1 MGGIFLSVLGRPLDG
16 AFHPRLTLW
25 TSSVGG
31 EVLRRSLNIW
41 TVVLLFAFAVLFYLV
56 IYPMFS
62 IFRASFISPETN
74 LVSLESYQKIFRFPF
89 YLRCFRNSLFVS
101 GLASLLSL
109 LIGIPFAFFTSR
121 FILPGK
127 SLIKTLAT
135 LPLILPT
142 FIGAEAWILLL
153 GRNGLFTKLFQ
164 QIGITLPTLY
174 GWQGIVL
181 VFTLQFFPYVFL
193 MVSAALVSIDSSLE
207 ESARNL
213 GANSWRVFRTVTLPI
228 ITPSILGGALIVFYL
243 SIENFGV
250 PTLIGEDYRVLAVQ
264 AYNEFIS
271 EMGGNPSMA
280 GAISMIL
287 VSITLLVTM
296 MQKYWVERRSYAM
309 STLRPPE
316 IKKLRPTLTFCVWFF
331 CISLVFLS
339 LFPFLVVIISSVT
352 KTQGPVM
359 YFGQFSL
366 RNLANAI
373 QIAPR
378 PIFNSF
384 FLATAAT
391 LMGIVFGLGISYL
404 VVRRRGPAT
413 YLLDILIMLPLI
425 IAGTVLGIALAVTF
439 NKGRIVL
446 TGTWMILV
454 LAYFI
459 RKVPFSIKT
468 TSSVL
473 QQIDSSIEEASIN
486 LGVPPLRSFLKV
498 VVPVML
504 PGIMAGAI
512 IMWVT
517 TLAELS
523 STIVLY
529 YGPWTTMTVQIFQYI
544 GSGDFGP
551 ASAYATIL
559 IVSVLIPLFIL
570 NRVLGKELTAT
581 L

>member
-1 MGGIFLSVLGRPLDG
+1 VIGKPFGGG
-16 AFHPRLTLW
+16 FHPRSGLW
-25 TSSVGG
+25 SSSAG
-31 EVLRRSLNIW
+31 EKVFRRHLAVWN
-41 TVVLLFAFAVLFYLV
+41 VVLLFAFAILFYLV

-74 LVSLESYQKIFRFPF
+74 LVSLESYQKIFRLPF
-89 YLRCFRNSLFVS
+89 YLRCLRNSLLVS

-121 FILPGK
+121 FTLPGK
-127 SLIKTLAT
+127 SAIKTLAT

-193 MVSAALVSIDSSLE
+193 IVSAAIVSIDSSLE

-228 ITPSILGGALIVFYL
+228 ITPSIFGGALIVFYL

-287 VSITLLVTM
+287 VSITLLVTV

-309 STLRPPE
+309 SALRPPE
-316 IKKLRPTLTFCVWFF
+316 IKTLKPFPTLCIWCLCV
-331 CISLVFLS
+331 SLVFLS

-378 PIFNSF
+378 PILNSF

-391 LMGIVFGLGISYL
+391 LIGMIFGLGISYV

-473 QQIDSSIEEASIN
+473 QQIDISIEEASIN

-498 VVPVML
+498 VVPLML

-559 IVSVLIPLFIL
+559 IVSVLIPLFFL

-581 L
+581 F

>member
-1 MGGIFLSVLGRPLDG
+1 MSTLASVL
-16 AFHPRLTLW
+16 
-25 TSSVGG
+25 
-31 EVLRRSLNIW
+31 SL
-41 TVVLLFAFAVLFYLV
+41 V
-56 IYPMFS
+56 
-62 IFRASFISPETN
+62 
-74 LVSLESYQKIFRFPF
+74 
-89 YLRCFRNSLFVS
+89 
-101 GLASLLSL
+101 
-109 LIGIPFAFFTSR
+109 IGIPFAFFTSR
-121 FILPGK
+121 FHLPGK

-153 GRNGLFTKLFQ
+153 GRNGLLSNLFH
-164 QIGITLPTLY
+164 QIGISIPTIY

-193 MVSAALVSIDSSLE
+193 MVSASINSIDSSLE

-228 ITPSILGGALIVFYL
+228 VTPSIFGGALIVFYL

-280 GAISMIL
+280 GALSMIL
-287 VSITLLVTM
+287 LSITLLVTM

-309 STLRPPE
+309 SLLRPPE
-316 IKKLRPTLTFCVWFF
+316 MKRLKPFPTFCIRFF
-331 CISLVFLS
+331 CASLVFLS
-339 LFPFLVVIISSVT
+339 LFPFLVVILSSVT

-366 RNLANAI
+366 KNLANAF
-373 QIAPR
+373 QVAPR

-384 FLATAAT
+384 FMATAAT
-391 LMGIVFGLGISYL
+391 LIGVVFGLAVSYL

-413 YLLDILIMLPLI
+413 YLLDLLIMLPLI
-425 IAGTVLGIALAVTF
+425 IAGTVLGIALAVTY

-468 TSSVL
+468 TSSIL
-473 QQIDSSIEEASIN
+473 QQIDASIEEASIN
-486 LGVPPLRSFLKV
+486 LGCSASEVISEGHCPGDVARNYGRSHYHVGDYARRTEFYYCSLLRSLDDYDRPNI
-498 VVPVML
+498 PVYRQWRFRPCFSL
-504 PGIMAGAI
+504 RHDLNYLCAHSFIYSKQNPRKGTDNNDNNIVAG
-512 IMWVT
+512 
-517 TLAELS
+517 
-523 STIVLY
+523 
-529 YGPWTTMTVQIFQYI
+529 
-544 GSGDFGP
+544 
-551 ASAYATIL
+551 
-559 IVSVLIPLFIL
+559 
-570 NRVLGKELTAT
+570 K
-581 L
+581 

>member
-1 MGGIFLSVLGRPLDG
+1 MIRKY
-16 AFHPRLTLW
+16 
-25 TSSVGG
+25 
-31 EVLRRSLNIW
+31 LNIW
-41 TVVLLFAFAVLFYLV
+41 NVILLFAFVVLFLFT

-62 IFRASFISPETN
+62 IFQASFISSETN
-74 LVSLESYQKIFRFPF
+74 LFSLENYQKIFNRPF
-89 YLRCFRNSLFVS
+89 YLRCLCNSLWVS
-101 GLASLLSL
+101 ALATIFSLM
-109 LIGIPFAFFTSR
+109 IGIPFGFFTSR
-121 FILPGK
+121 FHLPGK
-127 SLIKTLAT
+127 SIIKTLGT

-153 GRNGLFTKLFQ
+153 GRNGLFSNLFH
-164 QIGITLPTLY
+164 QIGITLPTIY

-193 MVSAALVSIDSSLE
+193 MVSASINSIDSSLE

-213 GANSWRVFRTVTLPI
+213 GANNWRVFRTVTLPI
-228 ITPSILGGALIVFYL
+228 VTPSIFGGALIVFYL

-280 GAISMIL
+280 GAISMVLI
-287 VSITLLVTM
+287 SITLLVTIG
-296 MQKYWVERRSYAM
+296 QKYWVERKSYAM
-309 STLRPPE
+309 SSLRPPE
-316 IKKLRPTLTFCVWFF
+316 IKRLKPLPTFCIWFF
-331 CISLVFLS
+331 CAFLVFLS
-339 LFPFLVVIISSVT
+339 LFPFLVVIFSSVT

-359 YFGQFSL
+359 YYGQFSL
-366 RNLANAI
+366 KNLANAI

-391 LMGIVFGLGISYL
+391 LIGMVFGLAVSYL

-439 NKGRIVL
+439 NKGRIIL

-468 TSSVL
+468 TSSIL
-473 QQIDSSIEEASIN
+473 QQIDASIEEASIN

-498 VVPVML
+498 IVPVIL

-559 IVSVLIPLFIL
+559 IISVVIPLFIL
-570 NRVLGKELTAT
+570 NKILGKDLSTT

>member
-1 MGGIFLSVLGRPLDG
+1 MRRYF
-16 AFHPRLTLW
+16 TLW
-25 TSSVGG
+25 NLILLS
-31 EVLRRSLNIW
+31 IF
-41 TVVLLFAFAVLFYLV
+41 VVLFLFV

-62 IFRASFISPETN
+62 IFYASFLSPETGKS
-74 LVSLESYQKIFRFPF
+74 SLESYQKIFSLPF
-89 YLRCFRNSLFVS
+89 YMRCLRNSLWVS
-101 GLASLLSL
+101 ALATAISLIL
-109 LIGIPFAFFTSR
+109 GVPFAFFTSR
-121 FILPGK
+121 FHLPGK

-153 GRNGLFTKLFQ
+153 GRNGWFTNLFK
-164 QIGITLPTLY
+164 QIGIGLPTIY

-181 VFTLQFFPYVFL
+181 VFSLHFFPFVFL
-193 MVSAALVSIDSSLE
+193 MVSASINSIDKSLE
-207 ESARNL
+207 ESAENL
-213 GANSWRVFRTVTLPI
+213 GAHPNRVFTTVTLPI
-228 ITPSILGGALIVFYL
+228 VAPSIVAGALVVFYM

-250 PTLIGEDYRVLAVQ
+250 PQLIGEDYRVLAVQ

-280 GAISMIL
+280 GALSMVLIM
-287 VSITLLVTM
+287 ITLMVTLV
-296 MQKYWVERRSYAM
+296 QKYWVERKSYSM
-309 STLRPPE
+309 SSLRPPE
-316 IKKLRPTLTFCVWFF
+316 IRRLKPFPTFCMWFF
-331 CISLVFLS
+331 CASILFLA
-339 LFPFLVVIISSVT
+339 LFPFLVVLVSSVT

-366 RNLANAI
+366 KNLTQAI
-373 QIAPR
+373 RIAPR

-384 FLATAAT
+384 FLSTVAT
-391 LMGIVFGLGISYL
+391 LIGIVFGLAVSYL
-404 VVRRRGPAT
+404 VVRKRGPVT
-413 YLLDILIMLPLI
+413 YLLDLLMILPLI
-425 IAGTVLGIALAVTF
+425 IAGTVLGIALAATY

-468 TSSVL
+468 TSSIL
-473 QQIDSSIEEASIN
+473 HQIDASVEEASIN
-486 LGVPPLRSFLKV
+486 LGVPPVRSFLKV

-504 PGIMAGAI
+504 PGIAAGAI

-523 STIVLY
+523 STIILY
-529 YGPWTTMTVQIFQYI
+529 YGPWSTMTIQIFQYV

-551 ASAYATIL
+551 ASAYGTIL
-559 IVSVLIPLFIL
+559 ILSVLIPLFFL
-570 NRVLGKELTAT
+570 HRFLGKGMTSPL
-581 L
+581 

>member
-1 MGGIFLSVLGRPLDG
+1 
-16 AFHPRLTLW
+16 
-25 TSSVGG
+25 
-31 EVLRRSLNIW
+31 
-41 TVVLLFAFAVLFYLV
+41 
-56 IYPMFS
+56 MFS
-62 IFRASFISPETN
+62 IFKASFIDPETN
-74 LVSLESYQKIFRFPF
+74 TLSLESYQKILRLPF
-89 YLRCFRNSLFVS
+89 YLRCLRNSLLVS
-101 GLASLLSL
+101 TLSAISSLV
-109 LIGIPFAFFTSR
+109 IGIPFAFFTSR
-121 FILPGK
+121 FYLPGK
-127 SLIKTLAT
+127 SLLKTFAT

-153 GRNGLFTKLFQ
+153 GRNGMFSNLFR
-164 QIGITLPTLY
+164 QIGVEIPTIY

-193 MVSAALVSIDSSLE
+193 IVAAAINSIDSSLE

-213 GANSWRVFRTVTLPI
+213 GANNWRVFRTVTLPI
-228 ITPSILGGALIVFYL
+228 VAPSIFGGALIVFYL

-250 PTLIGEDYRVLAVQ
+250 PTLMGEDYRVLAVQ

-280 GAISMIL
+280 GAISMAL
-287 VSITLLVTM
+287 VSITLLITI
-296 MQKYWVERRSYAM
+296 MQKYWVERKSYAM
-309 STLRPPE
+309 SALRPPE
-316 IKKLRPTLTFCVWFF
+316 IRRLKPLPTFCIWFF
-331 CISLVFLS
+331 CSFFVFLS

-391 LMGIVFGLGISYL
+391 LIGMVFGLGVSYL
-404 VVRRRGPAT
+404 VVRTQGPVT

-473 QQIDSSIEEASIN
+473 RQIDTSVEEASIN

-498 VVPVML
+498 IVPAML

-559 IVSVLIPLFIL
+559 IISVLIPLFIL
-570 NRVLGKELTAT
+570 NRILGKELTTTTTT

>member
-1 MGGIFLSVLGRPLDG
+1 VIRKYLNVWNIILLS
-16 AFHPRLTLW
+16 AF
-25 TSSVGG
+25 
-31 EVLRRSLNIW
+31 
-41 TVVLLFAFAVLFYLV
+41 VVLFLFVL
-56 IYPMFS
+56 YPMFY
-62 IFRASFISPETN
+62 IFQASFLSPETSQF
-74 LVSLESYQKIFRFPF
+74 SLESYQKIFSKPF
-89 YLRCFRNSLFVS
+89 YLRCLRNSLWVS
-101 GLASLLSL
+101 AMAMIFSLAV
-109 LIGIPFAFFTSR
+109 GIPFGFFTAR
-121 FILPGK
+121 FHLPGK
-127 SLIKTLAT
+127 SILKTLAT

-153 GRNGLFTKLFQ
+153 GRKGLLTQLFH
-164 QIGITLPTLY
+164 QIGISVPTIY
-174 GWQGIVL
+174 GWPGIIL
-181 VFTLQFFPYVFL
+181 VFTLQFFPYVFM
-193 MVSAALVSIDSSLE
+193 MVSASINSIDRSLE

-213 GANSWRVFRTVTLPI
+213 GASSWRVFRTVTLPVV
-228 ITPSILGGALIVFYL
+228 TPAIFGGALIVFYL

-250 PTLIGEDYRVLAVQ
+250 PTLIGEDYKVLAVQ

-280 GAISMIL
+280 GALSMVL
-287 VSITLLVTM
+287 VSITLTITIL
-296 MQKYWVERRSYAM
+296 QKYWVERRSYAM
-309 STLRPPE
+309 SSLRPPE
-316 IKKLRPTLTFCVWFF
+316 IRRLKPLPTFLIWSFCAFF
-331 CISLVFLS
+331 VFLS
-339 LFPFLVVIISSVT
+339 LFPFLVVIVSSVT

-366 RNLANAI
+366 KNLANAI

-384 FLATAAT
+384 FLATVTT
-391 LMGIVFGLGISYL
+391 LIGMVFGLAVSYL

-413 YLLDILIMLPLI
+413 YLLDLLVLFPLI
-425 IAGTVLGIALAVTF
+425 IAGTVLGIALAVTY

-468 TSSVL
+468 TSSIL
-473 QQIDSSIEEASIN
+473 QQIDASMEEASIN

-498 VVPVML
+498 IVPLML
-504 PGIMAGAI
+504 PGIAAGAI

-551 ASAYATIL
+551 ASAYGTVL
-559 IVSVLIPLFIL
+559 IIAVLIPLFIL
-570 NRVLGKELTAT
+570 NKVLGKDLSTT